1 MQSDHKRNIAF
12 IFLVLFIGIIT
23 SSILSQLIGG
33 IFPDGVVKEFFLTSR
48 SIGWGIQPDNWVDLF
63 VVRFKT
69 GMFIDISVVSLLGM
83 VIAWYF
89 LRYFK

>member
-1 MQSDHKRNIAF
+1 MQTNQKRNMTF
-12 IFLVLFIGIIT
+12 IFLVLFIGIVT

-33 IFPDGVVKEFFLTSR
+33 ILPEGVVKDFFLTSR
-48 SIGWGIQPDNWVDLF
+48 SIGWGIQPNNWVDLF

-69 GMFIDISVVSLLGM
+69 GLLIDISVVSFLGIA
-83 VIAWYF
+83 IAWHL

>member
-1 MQSDHKRNIAF
+1 MKFDHKRNIAF
-12 IFLVLFIGIIT
+12 IFLVFFIGIIT

-33 IFPDGVVKEFFLTSR
+33 ILPDGVVKEFFLTSR
-48 SIGWGIQPDNWVDLF
+48 SIGWGLQPNNWIDLF
-63 VVRFKT
+63 VIRLKT
-69 GMFIDISVVSLLGM
+69 GLFIDINVASFLGM

>member
-1 MQSDHKRNIAF
+1 MKSDHKQNIAF

-33 IFPDGVVKEFFLTSR
+33 ILPDGVVKEFFLTSR
-48 SIGWGIQPDNWVDLF
+48 SIGWGIQPNNWIDLF
-63 VVRFKT
+63 VIRFKT
-69 GMFIDISVVSLLGM
+69 GLFIDINVVSSLGM

>member
-1 MQSDHKRNIAF
+1 MQTNQKRNMAF
-12 IFLVLFIGIIT
+12 IFLVLFIGIVT

-33 IFPDGVVKEFFLTSR
+33 VLPEGVVKDFFLTSR
-48 SIGWGIQPDNWVDLF
+48 SIGWGIQPNNWVDLF

-69 GMFIDISVVSLLGM
+69 GLLIDISVVSFLG
-83 VIAWYF
+83 VAIAWYF

>member
-1 MQSDHKRNIAF
+1 MKTSQKRSISF
-12 IFLVLFIGIIT
+12 IFLILFIGIVT

-33 IFPDGVVKEFFLTSR
+33 ILPEGVVREFFLTTR

-69 GMFIDISVVSLLGM
+69 GMFLDISVVSLLGM
-83 VIAWYF
+83 IIAWYF

>member
-1 MQSDHKRNIAF
+1 MITSQKRSISF
-12 IFLVLFIGIIT
+12 IFLILFIGIVT

-33 IFPDGVVKEFFLTSR
+33 ILPEGVVREFFLTTR

>member
-1 MQSDHKRNIAF
+1 MQTNQKRNMAF
-12 IFLVLFIGIIT
+12 IFLVLFIGIVT

-33 IFPDGVVKEFFLTSR
+33 ILPEGVVKEFFLSSI
-48 SIGWGIQPDNWVDLF
+48 SIGWGIQPDNWIELYVI
-63 VVRFKT
+63 RFKT
-69 GMFIDISVVSLLGM
+69 GLFIDISVVSFLGM

>member
-1 MQSDHKRNIAF
+1 MKTSQKRSISF
-12 IFLVLFIGIIT
+12 IFLILFSGIVT

-33 IFPDGVVKEFFLTSR
+33 ILPEGVVREFFLTTR